1 MDGNGGTALA
11 TARTA
16 PTRRRLEGSPDR
28 SDLFATLDVVV
39 LDEDGRR
46 ALAADLATIVPHERL
61 LVGLGERLSYSYD
74 ATSERWLPDA
84 VAFPSSA
91 DEVRDLVRAARRHRV
106 PVVAR
111 GAASGLSGGAV
122 PLAGGLVLAF
132 SRMTS
137 GRIDQGRRRALVGP
151 GKVTLEL
158 ATEAGALGLMYAP
171 DPASHR
177 VSTLGGNVAE
187 NSGGPHCASQ
197 GVTTQHVE
205 RLRVVTAD
213 GRLAWLPSTRD
224 RPDGVPDLSGIVIG
238 SEGTL
243 AVVTDIELRLLPR
256 PAGQDTLLAAYA
268 DMEAACRAVSAVV
281 AAGLLPTTLEV
292 MDRATIE
299 VVERFTPAGYPQGAG
314 AVLLVEVEGEAD
326 VRRASAARV
335 ADVLAGAGALEVRL
349 AKDQAERD
357 ALWQGRR
364 ASYGAMARLAS
375 HLWVQDVTVP
385 RPLLAPM
392 IRQVEEIASRYR
404 LPIATVA
411 HAGDGNLHPS
421 IPYHPEDADEYRR
434 MKAAD
439 HEILEACV
447 AMGGSITGEHG
458 IGIDKLEALPLMYS
472 EGEIKAM
479 WAVRDALD
487 PGGALNPLKAVISPA
502 QVRASGLSARPAAAP
517 DEDEARVFEAV
528 AAYRARGMRPLP
540 RGGGRRMGLVHG
552 DAAAIDVPGLVP
564 PWARVDPDNLTLIA
578 SASAAPATV
587 AAALEGS
594 GLALRSPPSGA
605 TLGGF
610 LARDPYRPSRAY
622 GLSARDSVMALTAVA
637 LDPPQVLRFGRATTK
652 NVAGYDMPR
661 LWAGSWGRFGPIVSA
676 VLRLWPAPARL
687 VWQRDG
693 ALAEVWAEADRL
705 LAAPW
710 RPSLWA
716 LAVEVRQGR
725 PRALARVDAAMG
737 AALRAAGW
745 RPCDETPDPLD
756 AL

>member
-375 HLWVQDVTVP
+375 RV
-385 RPLLAPM
+385 
-392 IRQVEEIASRYR
+392 Y
-404 LPIATVA
+404 
-411 HAGDGNLHPS
+411 AG
-421 IPYHPEDADEYRR
+421 A
-434 MKAAD
+434 
-439 HEILEACV
+439 ILRN
-447 AMGGSITGEHG
+447 G
-458 IGIDKLEALPLMYS
+458 
-472 EGEIKAM
+472 
-479 WAVRDALD
+479 
-487 PGGALNPLKAVISPA
+487 
-502 QVRASGLSARPAAAP
+502 Q
-517 DEDEARVFEAV
+517 RV
-528 AAYRARGMRPLP
+528 
-540 RGGGRRMGLVHG
+540 
-552 DAAAIDVPGLVP
+552 
-564 PWARVDPDNLTLIA
+564 
-578 SASAAPATV
+578 S
-587 AAALEGS
+587 
-594 GLALRSPPSGA
+594 LR
-605 TLGGF
+605 
-610 LARDPYRPSRAY
+610 
-622 GLSARDSVMALTAVA
+622 
-637 LDPPQVLRFGRATTK
+637 
-652 NVAGYDMPR
+652 
-661 LWAGSWGRFGPIVSA
+661 
-676 VLRLWPAPARL
+676 
-687 VWQRDG
+687 
-693 ALAEVWAEADRL
+693 
-705 LAAPW
+705 
-710 RPSLWA
+710 
-716 LAVEVRQGR
+716 
-725 PRALARVDAAMG
+725 RALAREAEILPG
-737 AALRAAGW
+737 
-745 RPCDETPDPLD
+745 
-756 AL
+756 